1 MEANNNHIDL
11 IEKYLSND
19 LSAEEQ
25 QTFDQKV
32 HTDSEFAYEFEK
44 RQAAHTAI
52 DFLIAE
58 SLKSELEALEE
69 EEEQGG
75 KVISLQK
82 RKRSRIVL
90 LSVAASLLLLI
101 GYFSLVNTTG
111 DLGSTGPQLAAANYE
126 IPDYN
131 IRRGN
136 PNVDF
141 ENLLT
146 TGINALKQQEYQA
159 AIVALD
165 SVTQGNEYYIVAQFY
180 LAHAYYQAEQYD
192 QAEAAFEVVSVSN
205 DIRYQEDADWYG
217 LLACLAK
224 EGNCTEKIDRL
235 ANDNSHSYQQQALS
249 IRSELKE

>member
-19 LSAEEQ
+19 LSVEEQ

-32 HTDSEFAYEFEK
+32 HTDSEFAHEFEK
-44 RQAAHTAI
+44 RQAAHIAI

-82 RKRSRIVL
+82 RKRNRMDL
-90 LSVAASLLLLI
+90 LSLAASLLLLI
-101 GYFSLVNTTG
+101 GYFSLVNTSG

-126 IPDYN
+126 APDYN

-136 PNVDF
+136 PTVDF
-141 ENLLT
+141 EDLLT
-146 TGINALKQQEYQA
+146 KGISALKQRNYQA
-159 AIVALD
+159 AITTLD
-165 SVTQGNEYYIVAQFY
+165 SVAQSNEYYVIAQFY
-180 LAHAYYQAEQYD
+180 LAHAYYQAEQYTE
-192 QAEAAFEVVSVSN
+192 AEVAFDLVSASN
-205 DIRYQEDADWYG
+205 DIRYQEDADWYS

-235 ANDNSHSYQQQALS
+235 ADDNGHSYQQQVIS
-249 IRSELKE
+249 IRDGLQN